1 MAPFP
6 SKLAAKVELFFLSY
20 FILKRPNRRVK
31 RRISIM
37 HKTSE
42 QKSKLKR
49 VKFVSEFNIFGLS
62 YTLNLNT
69 HKFIKISDPF
79 FFLSQLHFKPR
90 CLSAW
95 EDAKSNI
102 LEPKG
107 GTKGWQAGARALA
120 KHPCKIL

>member
-49 VKFVSEFNIFGLS
+49 VKFVSESNIFGLS

-69 HKFIKISDPF
+69 YKFIKISDPF

-90 CLSAW
+90 CLS
-95 EDAKSNI
+95 
-102 LEPKG
+102 
-107 GTKGWQAGARALA
+107 T
-120 KHPCKIL
+120 